1 MFLRSFIIPFISCT
15 VLLLMK
21 LYQHFSFNEILSTLF
36 LTLYLKIAICEVI
49 VLIFR
54 DRFERICKRE
64 IEVPGM
70 TIMRDVAIAKSEF
83 TPGQKAITKIQD
95 FQNDE
100 VLFSY
105 CALPEVIQ
113 ILYSTPYTALL
124 SKSI

>member
-1 MFLRSFIIPFISCT
+1 
-15 VLLLMK
+15 MK
-21 LYQHFSFNEILSTLF
+21 FYQHF

-105 CALPEVIQ
+105 CALPEVTQ
-113 ILYSTPYTALL
+113 MYACLSLK
-124 SKSI
+124 SKSHLQNVSFELIIWREAGWP